1 MTLTVPQW
9 LLRGID
15 SVCVQ
20 WEIDLLGK
28 TICQKAMWCRE
39 QRKALTADPRVRI
52 NPILLRFVKLASP
65 MSSHH
70 FCPLLQK
77 QGCGLNTAWCL
88 KSLDPKEWS
97 WVVFCGLL
105 NFCCLHAN
113 AQMWTLCCGINLGS
127 ILAIWCWEWFCKAL
141 WAAEQHCS
149 FLPTCLLCGGK
160 KPLWMVAYS
169 TYLCSLTWW
178 GWESDLYV
186 ASWFQK
192 SSLPELGDQYRLCN
206 VPPTG
211 PTTHPSPQHSGRSL
225 DFRAEEADVKQH
237 CPRCT
242 GDSDDSSWEDG
253 SWQQRE
259 LAVCEGHFCW
269 YL

>member
-39 QRKALTADPRVRI
+39 QRKALAADPRVRI

-77 QGCGLNTAWCL
+77 QGCELNTAWCL

-113 AQMWTLCCGINLGS
+113 AQMWTLRCGINLGS

-160 KPLWMVAYS
+160 KPFPCGWWLTQLTCAHWLGEAGNL
-169 TYLCSLTWW
+169 TYTLHHDFKNQASL
-178 GWESDLYV
+178 
-186 ASWFQK
+186 
-192 SSLPELGDQYRLCN
+192 
-206 VPPTG
+206 
-211 PTTHPSPQHSGRSL
+211 
-225 DFRAEEADVKQH
+225 
-237 CPRCT
+237 
-242 GDSDDSSWEDG
+242 SWEISTDFAMCLPQDPPHTLLP
-253 SWQQRE
+253 ST
-259 LAVCEGHFCW
+259 VEGPW
-269 YL
+269 ISEQKRLM